1 MKVSLSAWA
10 LDSYKKVGALRGVAR
25 ATESIGN
32 VLYEQAKLTLIG
44 FRVNVEN
51 GGAREKRGRTTSIAE
66 LAVTHEVRDISEM
79 VVRAERRKKSR
90 VLEVIYER

>member
-32 VLYEQAKLTLIG
+32 VLYEQAKLALIV
-44 FRVNVEN
+44 FRVNV
-51 GGAREKRGRTTSIAE
+51 GLVARERNADAQLPSQN
-66 LAVTHEVRDISEM
+66 SQ
-79 VVRAERRKKSR
+79 SR
-90 VLEVIYER
+90 MK